1 MDENRYNNTDEEN
14 FDRQEE
20 IAPEEGDDLEKT
32 QEIDSILSEIGHD
45 SRHGITP
52 RDEFTDINSADD
64 MKKTLL
70 MDSIGGDD
78 EETGAEPYAPEN
90 PVKRRRKKR
99 KKQQINHTRTM
110 GQIFLGVLL
119 SVASV
124 CIGIVLAVNIIDAMR
139 DFTGMAKYSP
149 DTEVTITEDM
159 SVDDIAE
166 MLRDEGI
173 IRMPWLF
180 KSYIKFA
187 KMDEG
192 FLNGEFTLN
201 AGMSYG
207 NIVTALKTVKTY
219 TETVVVM
226 IPEGATAKQVGELLE
241 QNYVCSAKDF
251 MEYYKHKM
259 EKYDFE
265 ETIDENENRFNLM
278 EGYLFPDTYEFYVI
292 DDLRDNPD
300 FDTSAY
306 AKQAAEKMFAN
317 FDSKIT
323 KAMKARMKELGL
335 TLDQTIILASLIQK
349 EGTNEENMSMIS
361 SVFHNR
367 LADPETFPQLQS
379 DTTYTYIND
388 CIRPYFEDNSDELNA
403 YIAAYDTYSC
413 IGLPAGA
420 VCNPGLEA
428 INAALYPADTDYYYF
443 LASSDGVFYY
453 AQTHEQHEQNIID
466 AALREDN

>member
-1 MDENRYNNTDEEN
+1 MDENRYNNTDEEYIGQDADESSAEN
-14 FDRQEE
+14 E
-20 IAPEEGDDLEKT
+20 DLEKT
-32 QEIDSILSEIGHD
+32 QEIDSILSELGSDRSH
-45 SRHGITP
+45 HGITP
-52 RDEFTDINSADD
+52 RDEFTDINFADD
-64 MKKTLL
+64 MRKTLM
-70 MDSIGGDD
+70 MDSIGGDED
-78 EETGAEPYAPEN
+78 YSEPYAPEN
-90 PVKRRRKKR
+90 PVKKRRKKR

-119 SVASV
+119 AITSV
-124 CIGIVLAVNIIDAMR
+124 CIGIVLSINIIDALR

-149 DTEVTITEDM
+149 DTEVTITDQM
-159 SVDDIAE
+159 SVDDIAD
-166 MLRDEGI
+166 MLHDEGI
-173 IRMPWLF
+173 INMPWLF

-187 KMDEG
+187 NMDTG
-192 FLNGEFTLN
+192 FLNGDFTLN

-219 TETVVVM
+219 TDTVTVM
-226 IPEGATAKQVGELLE
+226 IPEGSTAKQVGELLE

-251 MEYYKHKM
+251 MEYYKNKM

-265 ETIDENENRFNLM
+265 EGIAENENRYNLM

-292 DDLRDNPD
+292 DDLKDNPD

-306 AKQAAEKMFAN
+306 AKQAADKMFAN
-317 FDSKIT
+317 FESKIT
-323 KAMKARMKELGL
+323 KSMKARMEELGL

-367 LADPETFPQLQS
+367 LADPEGFPQLQS
-379 DTTYTYIND
+379 DTTYTYID
-388 CIRPYFEDNSDELNA
+388 ECVRPYYTDGSDELNA
-403 YIAAYDTYSC
+403 IIAAYDTYTC
-413 IGLPAGA
+413 TGLPAGA
-420 VCNPGLEA
+420 ICNPGLEA

-466 AALREDN
+466 AALREDY

>member
-78 EETGAEPYAPEN
+78 EENGAEPYAPEN

-166 MLRDEGI
+166 MLHDEGI

-306 AKQAAEKMFAN
+306 AKHAAEKMFAN

-388 CIRPYFEDNSDELNA
+388 CIRPYFEDDSDELNA

-413 IGLPAGA
+413 TGLPAGA